1 MYSALT
7 IDQGGQIHKGWR
19 SFRFKN
25 GQLEQT
31 VFYRDHAR
39 HDDQSYGMQSGEY
52 AWGPDMAAIDAAARL
67 LLGQLIADAQLAGDK
82 PGDYPVD
89 AGIH

>member
-1 MYSALT
+1 VYSAIT
-7 IDQGGQIHKGWR
+7 IDQGGQTHQGWR

-31 VFYRDHAR
+31 VFYRDQAR
-39 HDDQSYGMQSGEY
+39 HDDQAYGISAGEY
-52 AWGPDMAAIDAAARL
+52 AWGPDLAAIDAAARRL
-67 LLGQLIADAQLAGDK
+67 LEQLIADTQLAGDQ
-82 PGDYPVD
+82 PFD